1 MYARPCSAG
10 AQWIPRVVDRTDR
23 RATTFTMSLSRQPPV
38 KCTLNSCGTAHLVML
53 CDCSTALCKEKIGTD
68 KDLLHVD
75 PVHNA
80 SHLFSKI
87 YATLCLQ
94 VASEC
99 TPLSQHRPRLK
110 VVLRGPLD
118 GTTPSL
124 NEHTGAVIQTSQI
137 QLSKHSNQ
145 SNLQP

>member
-1 MYARPCSAG
+1 MVQSIVVHFPLLWSGLNPTWRSNSIINVRGNRPLYTQPCSAG

-68 KDLLHVD
+68 KDLLHAD

-80 SHLFSKI
+80 SLLFFSRS
-87 YATLCLQ
+87 T
-94 VASEC
+94 
-99 TPLSQHRPRLK
+99 
-110 VVLRGPLD
+110 
-118 GTTPSL
+118 
-124 NEHTGAVIQTSQI
+124 
-137 QLSKHSNQ
+137 QLSSFKSPVSVPLFHNTAHD
-145 SNLQP
+145 